1 VAQFSPQTGV
11 RPVEFEELQA
21 VFRDYYGEDEEAR
34 VPLWT
39 LYEGLL
45 AFLLAVRPPA
55 PGGPLLGPLIGP
67 LLGLLLREIV
77 TLVGRGLLAL
87 LLAVRPPAPGGPL
100 LSGCVVSPWLEGPC
114 WHSCWRRACRRLEVR
129 SR

>member
-1 VAQFSPQTGV
+1 VAACAIHLQEATAGARRAAAQRRPESAPRPQGHKPNSATAPRRYVADFVAQFSPQTGV

-45 AFLLAVRPPA
+45 AFLLAVRARA
-55 PGGPLLGPLIGP
+55 PSGP
-67 LLGLLLREIV
+67 
-77 TLVGRGLLAL
+77 
-87 LLAVRPPAPGGPL
+87 RP
-100 LSGCVVSPWLEGPC
+100 
-114 WHSCWRRACRRLEVR
+114 R
-129 SR
+129 

>member
-1 VAQFSPQTGV
+1 MAQFSPQTGV

-45 AFLLAVRPPA
+45 AFLLAVRAPA
-55 PGGPLLGPLIGP
+55 PGGPLP
-67 LLGLLLREIV
+67 R
-77 TLVGRGLLAL
+77 
-87 LLAVRPPAPGGPL
+87 
-100 LSGCVVSPWLEGPC
+100 
-114 WHSCWRRACRRLEVR
+114 
-129 SR
+129 